1 MMKKAF
7 MWLRTRIAY
16 SKKKTSRHQSFDKAG
31 KIGILLNNPDFT
43 QNDSINRFVRSLKD
57 QGKEVNVLC
66 FLDEGVNRLYDFP
79 YLELRKKDL
88 TLTGGFQSEKINNF
102 VKSRFDYLYSINISP
117 FLPFKNIL
125 SRNQSAVRIGKYF
138 SGSDKYLDIMIDMQ
152 DKDDLQSLIKKMN
165 ELIPNLSFHD

>member
-1 MMKKAF
+1 M
-7 MWLRTRIAY
+7 
-16 SKKKTSRHQSFDKAG
+16 H
-31 KIGILLNNPDFT
+31 NPDFS
-43 QNDSINRFVRSLKD
+43 QNDDVNRFVHSLKD
-57 QGKEVNVLC
+57 QGKEVAVLC
-66 FLDEGVNRLYDFP
+66 YLDDNVNRLYDFP

-88 TLTGGFQSEKINNF
+88 SITGGFQSEKINNF

-125 SRNQSAVRIGKYF
+125 SRNQGAVRIGKYF

-152 DKDDLQSLIKKMN
+152 DKANLQCLIKKMN